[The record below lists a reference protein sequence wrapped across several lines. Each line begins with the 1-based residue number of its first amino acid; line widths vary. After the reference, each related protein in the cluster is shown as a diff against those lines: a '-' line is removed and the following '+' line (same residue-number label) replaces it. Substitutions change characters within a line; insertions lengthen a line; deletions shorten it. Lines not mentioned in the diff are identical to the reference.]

1 MLDLLL
7 LWAILL
13 AALLLLVMG
22 WTRSVGALT
31 IAYFLGLS
39 LIHVPGILA
48 FVGNGPQMFEEPAS
62 RLGFEVTL
70 VGMAA
75 FLVGVALARG
85 VSIRPM
91 EPDPATRQQVAKNFL
106 AAGWYVL
113 VIGIGA
119 YLFFAP
125 VSSLVPSI
133 NAVTTAMATLL
144 VIGLWIQL
152 YGATVTDDKRR
163 LRRTIMILPVLPAVS
178 LVSAGFL
185 GHGVSWI
192 VSILAFLFVISPRRT
207 YFYPIVPVAIFLGLS
222 LFVTYMGQRE
232 EIRKIVW
239 NEDAGIAERVSR
251 VSTIVTGFEFLDLN
265 SYKHR
270 SALASRLNQN
280 FLVGAGVKRHIDG
293 MNELV
298 YGDTVPWWALIP
310 RALWPDKPSVGGG
323 GDLVEIGRAHV

>member
-7 LWAILL
+7 LWALLL

-31 IAYFLGLS
+31 IAYFLSLS
-39 LIHVPGILA
+39 LIHVPGMLA

-119 YLFFAP
+119 YLFLAP
-125 VSSLVPSI
+125 VASIVPSI
-133 NAVTTAMATLL
+133 NAVITAMATLL

-163 LRRTIMILPVLPAVS
+163 LRRTIMILPVLPAIS

-222 LFVTYMGQRE
+222 D
-232 EIRKIVW
+232 RK
-239 NEDAGIAERVSR
+239 
-251 VSTIVTGFEFLDLN
+251 STRLN
-265 SYKHR
+265 SSH
-270 SALASRLNQN
+270 
-280 FLVGAGVKRHIDG
+280 
-293 MNELV
+293 
-298 YGDTVPWWALIP
+298 T
-310 RALWPDKPSVGGG
+310 
-323 GDLVEIGRAHV
+323 